1 MTRSPLTV
9 LYSLAATATLLMACT
24 TSAGRNPPSSHP
36 QSTMEPSC
44 MGSPPAMDCKDMK
57 PAPK

>member
-9 LYSLAATATLLMACT
+9 LCSLAVAALLLMACT
-24 TSAGRNPPSSHP
+24 TPAGRNPPSSHP
-36 QSTMEPSC
+36 QSSTEPSC

-57 PAPK
+57 PASK